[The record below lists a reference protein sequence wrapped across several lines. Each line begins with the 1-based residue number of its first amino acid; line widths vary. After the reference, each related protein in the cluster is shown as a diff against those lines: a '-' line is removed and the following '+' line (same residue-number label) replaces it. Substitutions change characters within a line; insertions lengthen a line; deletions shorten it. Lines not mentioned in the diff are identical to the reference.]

1 MGKIGKNI
9 AIATLLLVTACHAG
23 RNFGTLPSSDDA
35 DTLLAEKIRA
45 IKEAFERQDAVQS
58 LNLSRELRNFGKT
71 EGGGEKAGLYGLV
84 YLAQSHY
91 LTGSSYDSLSLYIDE
106 AREEASRQKDYW
118 ALATIQNVVGSYALF
133 VELDY
138 GKGLSNLMEGLRYA
152 EMSGDASRIF
162 PLKSNIALAYY
173 FRNDPAG
180 LQYALEVH
188 DLGRQYGNEFMV
200 FTGAVISSYMYYV
213 LGQYDRALEYIRYAL
228 PLARAYSDE
237 RGVYSLYGDIL
248 MALGRRE
255 EAAESYRK
263 AIAEGS
269 DSGRFSDVDAYLG
282 YGRYLQQNGRYEEA
296 LRIMEQGISV
306 AEMDRRSQKLYLL
319 YYNLSSLY
327 ESLYKPAAALKYY
340 KMYHAKADSMF
351 NIEQEK
357 AIAELKIQ
365 NEKERYENELRV
377 QDLTWQKR
385 LQVVVLIL
393 LIVVILAIGAFILY
407 YRKER
412 GYRQILKLRQE
423 AAEKEK
429 WYRTQ
434 LQKYSREPEQGIVY
448 HTETEQDD
456 KLYELFTRLQ
466 TLMSEQKIYMRPDL
480 SRDAV
485 AKLLSTNRTYLSEAI
500 SRYTGLSFVY
510 YVNSFRID
518 AAVRILSDPNDETPI
533 KALVHELGF
542 HSMSTF
548 YRLFQAAKGVPPS
561 QFREQRKRHA

>member
-1 MGKIGKNI
+1 MSKIGKNI
-9 AIATLLLVTACHAG
+9 AIAVLLLVTACHAG
-23 RNFGTLPSSDDA
+23 YKPDSASSSDDT
-35 DTLLAEKIRA
+35 DTRLAEKIRL
-45 IKEAFERQDAVQS
+45 IKEAFERQDAAQS
-58 LNLSRELRNFGKT
+58 LNLSRELRNFGKDS
-71 EGGGEKAGLYGLV
+71 GNEKACLYGLV

-91 LTGSSYDSLSLYIDE
+91 LMGSNYDSLSLYIDE
-106 AREEASRQKDYW
+106 AREQALRQKDYW

-180 LQYALEVH
+180 LQYALEVY

-228 PLARAYSDE
+228 PLAKVYSDE
-237 RGVYSLYGDIL
+237 RGVYSQYGDIL

-255 EAAESYRK
+255 EAAESYQK
-263 AIAEGS
+263 AISEGS

-282 YGRYLQQNGRYEEA
+282 YGRYLQENARYEEA
-296 LRIMEQGISV
+296 LKIMEQGISV

-327 ESLYKPAAALKYY
+327 ESQHKPAAALKYY

-393 LIVVILAIGAFILY
+393 VIVVILAIGALILY

-429 WYRTQ
+429 WYRAQ
-434 LQKYSREPEQGIVY
+434 LQKYSRESEEGIDY
-448 HTETEQDD
+448 QAEGEGQDD
-456 KLYELFTRLQ
+456 KLYELFMRVQ
-466 TLMSEQKIYMRPDL
+466 KLMSEQKIYMRPDL

-510 YVNSFRID
+510 YVNSFRIE
-518 AAVRILSDPNDETPI
+518 AAVRILSDPDDETPI

-561 QFREQRKRHA
+561 QFREQRKERG

>member
-248 MALGRRE
+248 MALGRR
-255 EAAESYRK
+255 
-263 AIAEGS
+263 
-269 DSGRFSDVDAYLG
+269 
-282 YGRYLQQNGRYEEA
+282 
-296 LRIMEQGISV
+296 
-306 AEMDRRSQKLYLL
+306 
-319 YYNLSSLY
+319 
-327 ESLYKPAAALKYY
+327 
-340 KMYHAKADSMF
+340 
-351 NIEQEK
+351 
-357 AIAELKIQ
+357 
-365 NEKERYENELRV
+365 
-377 QDLTWQKR
+377 
-385 LQVVVLIL
+385 
-393 LIVVILAIGAFILY
+393 
-407 YRKER
+407 
-412 GYRQILKLRQE
+412 
-423 AAEKEK
+423 
-429 WYRTQ
+429 RTT
-434 LQKYSREPEQGIVY
+434 G
-448 HTETEQDD
+448 
-456 KLYELFTRLQ
+456 TR
-466 TLMSEQKIYMRPDL
+466 
-480 SRDAV
+480 
-485 AKLLSTNRTYLSEAI
+485 
-500 SRYTGLSFVY
+500 
-510 YVNSFRID
+510 
-518 AAVRILSDPNDETPI
+518 
-533 KALVHELGF
+533 
-542 HSMSTF
+542 
-548 YRLFQAAKGVPPS
+548 
-561 QFREQRKRHA
+561 